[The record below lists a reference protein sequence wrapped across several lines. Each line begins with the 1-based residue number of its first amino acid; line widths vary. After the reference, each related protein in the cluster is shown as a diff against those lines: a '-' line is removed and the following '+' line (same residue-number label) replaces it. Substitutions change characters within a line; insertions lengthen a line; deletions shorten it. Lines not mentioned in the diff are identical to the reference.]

1 MFDSGMPAHT
11 HTRGC
16 DMCTRKHTHRR
27 ESERKA
33 RTREC
38 ENFVENIFVVENAF
52 VVDNF
57 SLSLSLFLPLSLSLS
72 HPATLAKR
80 RQKARRHE
88 RFLMRLPGCK
98 AARSYLVLNQW
109 ISLLVNLWNQPEEPC
124 KTP

>member
-1 MFDSGMPAHT
+1 LFDSGMPAHT

-72 HPATLAKR
+72 LIHTHSVHQRSDSCMPAGLCEAGVVARVCVYAFGTL
-80 RQKARRHE
+80 
-88 RFLMRLPGCK
+88 F
-98 AARSYLVLNQW
+98 SDD
-109 ISLLVNLWNQPEEPC
+109 
-124 KTP
+124 